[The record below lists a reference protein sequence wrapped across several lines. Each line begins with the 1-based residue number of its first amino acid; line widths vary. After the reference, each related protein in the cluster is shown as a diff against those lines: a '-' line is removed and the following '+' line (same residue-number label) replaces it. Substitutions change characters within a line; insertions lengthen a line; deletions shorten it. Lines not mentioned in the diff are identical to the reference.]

1 MGDLH
6 AALMLVHV
14 SINLGIISFHIVA
27 PEILKKKKKVVGKML
42 VLFGRK
48 KLQIQFFS
56 DAFIHVNSIVSSC
69 SAIRFI
75 FSSVFSM
82 LVSQEIEDLIFSVQ

>member
-27 PEILKKKKKVVGKML
+27 PEILKKKKKKGSWKDASSIWQ
-42 VLFGRK
+42 K
-48 KLQIQFFS
+48 KTP
-56 DAFIHVNSIVSSC
+56 N
-69 SAIRFI
+69 
-75 FSSVFSM
+75 SVF
-82 LVSQEIEDLIFSVQ
+82 F